1 MPIDNNNYFLIS
13 LIFLTLLALIN
24 AIINTHIITQRIV
37 LTTF

>member
-37 LTTF
+37 SAMF

>member
-24 AIINTHIITQRIV
+24 AIINTYVITQRIV